1 MSVTKP
7 AGLKG
12 VSLDAAGTLLFP
24 REPVAATYAA
34 FARRHGSTVDEGF
47 VAREFPLAMAELR
60 PLRVGDPH
68 WRAYFAAVI
77 ERCTK
82 CAAPE
87 LVNELYEHFAKG
99 DAWLLAEG
107 ARDCIAALHD
117 AGLKVGVLSNW
128 DVRLRRIL
136 DDLGVTPLV
145 DAVLVSAEIGVD
157 KPDRR
162 AFVAVCTGFGIQ
174 ARELLHLGD
183 DPEVDVEG
191 ARAAGCHG
199 WLFGTDVRDFA
210 ELATLLL
217 G

>member
-1 MSVTKP
+1 MSVAKP

-12 VSLDAAGTLLFP
+12 VSLDAAGTLLHP
-24 REPVAATYAA
+24 RESVAATYAA
-34 FARRHGSTVDEGF
+34 FARRYGSTVDEAF
-47 VAREFPLAMAELR
+47 VAREFPKAMAELR

-77 ERCTK
+77 ERCTQ
-82 CAAPE
+82 CDAPE

-99 DAWLLAEG
+99 DAWLLADG
-107 ARDCIAALHD
+107 ARECIAALRD
-117 AGLKVGVLSNW
+117 GGLKVGVLSNW

-162 AFVAVCTGFGIQ
+162 AFVAVCTGFAIKTG
-174 ARELLHLGD
+174 ELLHLGD
-183 DPEVDVEG
+183 DAAVDVDG

-199 WLFGTDVRDFA
+199 WLFGKDVRDFA
-210 ELATLLL
+210 ELQAKLV
-217 G
+217 

>member
-1 MSVTKP
+1 VSGVTKP
-7 AGLKG
+7 EGLKA

-24 REPVAATYAA
+24 REPIAVTYTA
-34 FARRHGSTVDEGF
+34 FARRHGSTVDETF
-47 VAREFPLAMAELR
+47 VEREFPKAMVELR

-82 CAAPE
+82 CTAPE
-87 LVNELYEHFAKG
+87 LVNELYDHYAKG
-99 DAWLLAEG
+99 DAWLLADGVRE
-107 ARDCIAALHD
+107 CITALRE
-117 AGLKVGVLSNW
+117 AGLKIAVLSNW
-128 DVRLRRIL
+128 DVRLRMIL

-145 DAVLVSAEIGVD
+145 DALLVSAEIGVD

-162 AFVAVCTGFGIQ
+162 AFTAVCTGFGVK
-174 ARELLHLGD
+174 ANELLHLGD
-183 DPEVDVEG
+183 DAEVDVEG

-210 ELATLLL
+210 ELRAKLV
-217 G
+217 